1 MIRTVDIHMPYK
13 ATHRFAR
20 ISARKVRPLADLI
33 RGKYAD
39 EALDILRYQPHRG
52 ARLLEKVLK
61 SALGNAEDPTERRTS
76 ARLVVTDA
84 RVDGGPMF
92 KRIRPRA
99 RGMAFMIKKRMSHIR
114 VALRVYGGRTM
125 PRDPRYCTFRRLR
138 QRYGSKS
145 QSDRLSHRHHGRLE
159 EPLVRL
165 EAGVLATC

>member
-1 MIRTVDIHMPYK
+1 MPYQ

-61 SALGNAEDPTERRTS
+61 SALGNAESQRVQTPEG
-76 ARLVVTDA
+76 LVVTDA
-84 RVDGGPMF
+84 RIDGGPMF

-114 VALRVYGGRTM
+114 IALDEV
-125 PRDPRYCTFRRLR
+125 
-138 QRYGSKS
+138 
-145 QSDRLSHRHHGRLE
+145 
-159 EPLVRL
+159 
-165 EAGVLATC
+165 